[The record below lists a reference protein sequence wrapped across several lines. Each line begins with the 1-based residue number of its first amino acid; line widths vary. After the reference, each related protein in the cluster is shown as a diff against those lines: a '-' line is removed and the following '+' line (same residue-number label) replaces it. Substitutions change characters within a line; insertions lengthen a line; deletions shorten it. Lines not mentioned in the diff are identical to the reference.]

1 MTAIKREAEKMA
13 SRSPKKIL
21 IVEDEAY
28 IRLLIEQTLE
38 ELEEQGVVLLEAD
51 NGKDALRLIQE
62 EKPHLVFLDVMIP
75 LINGFEVC
83 RIVKRELKMM
93 DTMIVIL
100 TAKGQ
105 EYDQQTGQDVGAN
118 LYMTKPFD
126 PDELLELAT
135 EVISSDVPNNPQ

>member
-1 MTAIKREAEKMA
+1 MA

-38 ELEEQGVVLLEAD
+38 ELEEQGVELLEAD

-83 RIVKRELKMM
+83 RIVKRDLKMT